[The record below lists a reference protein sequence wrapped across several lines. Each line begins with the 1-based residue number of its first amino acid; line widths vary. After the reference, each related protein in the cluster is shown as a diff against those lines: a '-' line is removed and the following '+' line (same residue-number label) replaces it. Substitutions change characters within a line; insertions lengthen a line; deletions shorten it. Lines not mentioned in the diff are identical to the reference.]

1 VTEGSGRRG
10 PGNPQA
16 VPRSD
21 KEAPQGGA
29 PVGRAPL
36 PPARVTVLGPG
47 GVGGLL
53 AGLLARRG
61 DRVTCL
67 APPATAAHLAA
78 NGLELRSPALGDAR
92 VAVEA
97 ATRLDHPV
105 DVCFVTVK
113 AAQLGAAVEAVP
125 AGALGDGLVVPFL
138 NGIDHV
144 AWLRGRYPPDQV
156 VAGTIRVE
164 STRVGPGVIE
174 HASPFAVVELAAGKA
189 PRVRVEELAA
199 RLAET
204 GLDVT
209 VRDDEATTLWSKL
222 AVLAPIALVTTWT
235 AAPFGEA
242 RAGHRDELAAVT
254 HEIARAARADG
265 VELDPAAILAII
277 DQFPD
282 GHRSSMQKDA
292 TAGRPIE
299 LDAIGG
305 TILRAAD
312 RAGTGAPVTARLV
325 ADLRERFG

>member
-1 VTEGSGRRG
+1 VTE
-10 PGNPQA
+10 PH
-16 VPRSD
+16 
-21 KEAPQGGA
+21 
-29 PVGRAPL
+29 L
-36 PPARVTVLGPG
+36 PPARVAVLGPG

-53 AGLLARRG
+53 AALLARRG
-61 DRVTCL
+61 DQVTCL

-78 NGLELRSPALGDAR
+78 HGLELRSPALGDAR

-113 AAQLGAAVEAVP
+113 AGQLAEAVEAVP
-125 AGALGDGLVVPFL
+125 PRVLGDGLVVPFL

-164 STRVGPGVIE
+164 STRVGPGLIE
-174 HASPFAVVELAAGKA
+174 HVSPFAVVELAVGKT
-189 PRVRVEELAA
+189 PRARVEELGA

-209 VRDDEATTLWSKL
+209 VRDDEASTLWSKL
-222 AVLAPIALVTTWT
+222 AVLAPIALVTTWA
-235 AAPFGEA
+235 AAPYGEA
-242 RAGHRDELAAVT
+242 RAGHRDEVAGVV
-254 HEIARAARADG
+254 HEIVQAARADG
-265 VELDPAAILAII
+265 VELDEAAVLAVLEKV
-277 DQFPD
+277 PD
-282 GHRSSMQKDA
+282 AMRSSMQKDA
-292 TAGRPIE
+292 AAGRPIE
-299 LDAIGG
+299 LDAIGA

-312 RAGTGAPVTARLV
+312 RAGTDAPVTARLV

>member
-1 VTEGSGRRG
+1 M
-10 PGNPQA
+10 
-16 VPRSD
+16 
-21 KEAPQGGA
+21 
-29 PVGRAPL
+29 
-36 PPARVTVLGPG
+36 LGPG

-61 DRVTCL
+61 DQVTCL
-67 APPATAAHLAA
+67 APPATAAHLAEH
-78 NGLELRSPALGDAR
+78 GLELRSPALGDAR
-92 VAVEA
+92 VRVEA
-97 ATRLDHPV
+97 ASRLEHPV
-105 DVCFVTVK
+105 DVLFVTVK
-113 AAQLGAAVEAVP
+113 AAQLEAAAEAVP
-125 AGALGDGLVVPFL
+125 AGTLGDGLVVPFL

-144 AWLRGRYPPDQV
+144 AWLRERYPPDQV

-174 HASPFAVVELAAGKA
+174 HASPFAVVELAAAKVPQG
-189 PRVRVEELAA
+189 RRDRVEELAA

-209 VRDDEATTLWSKL
+209 VDDDEAATMWSKL
-222 AVLAPIALVTTWT
+222 AVLAPIALVTTWA

-242 RAGHRDELAAVT
+242 RAGHWDEAVAVASEIVAAAT
-254 HEIARAARADG
+254 ADG
-265 VELDPAAILAII
+265 VELDEAAVVAMLGKV
-277 DQFPD
+277 PD
-282 GHRSSMQKDA
+282 GMRSSMQKDA
-292 TAGRPIE
+292 AAGRPIE

>member
-1 VTEGSGRRG
+1 VVNDR
-10 PGNPQA
+10 
-16 VPRSD
+16 
-21 KEAPQGGA
+21 
-29 PVGRAPL
+29 L
-36 PPARVTVLGPG
+36 PPARVAVLGPG

-53 AGLLARRG
+53 AALLARRG
-61 DRVTCL
+61 DQVTCL
-67 APPATAAHLAA
+67 ARPATAAHLAA
-78 NGLELRSPALGDAR
+78 NGLELRSAAFGDAR
-92 VAVEA
+92 VVVEA
-97 ATRLDHPV
+97 ADRLEHPV
-105 DVCFVTVK
+105 DALLVTVK
-113 AAQLGAAVEAVP
+113 AAQLETAVQAVP
-125 AGALGDGLVVPFL
+125 AEALGDGLVVPFL

-164 STRVGPGVIE
+164 STRVAPGVIE

-189 PRVRVEELAA
+189 PRGRVEELGA

-254 HEIARAARADG
+254 NEIARAARADG
-265 VELDPAAILAII
+265 VELDPAAILAIL
-277 DQFPD
+277 DQLPD
-282 GHRSSMQKDA
+282 DMRSSMQKDA
-292 TAGRPIE
+292 AAGRPIE

-312 RAGTGAPVTARLV
+312 RAGTQAPVTARLV
-325 ADLRERFG
+325 AELGAR

>member
-1 VTEGSGRRG
+1 V
-10 PGNPQA
+10 A
-16 VPRSD
+16 
-21 KEAPQGGA
+21 
-29 PVGRAPL
+29 
-36 PPARVTVLGPG
+36 VLGPG

-53 AGLLARRG
+53 AALLARRG
-61 DRVTCL
+61 DQVTCL
-67 APPATAAHLAA
+67 ARPATAAHLAA

-97 ATRLDHPV
+97 ASRLEHPV
-105 DVCFVTVK
+105 DALLVTVK
-113 AAQLGAAVEAVP
+113 AVQLEAAVEAVP
-125 AGALGDGLVVPFL
+125 AETLGDGLVVPFL

-164 STRVGPGVIE
+164 ATRVAPGVIE
-174 HASPFAVVELAAGKA
+174 HASPFAVVELAGKA
-189 PRVRVEELAA
+189 PRSARGGSGGPGRPPRSDRVEELAA

-222 AVLAPIALVTTWT
+222 AVLAPIALVTT
-235 AAPFGEA
+235 AAEAPFGEA
-242 RAGHRDELAAVT
+242 RAGRWDEAVAVA
-254 HEIARAARADG
+254 HEIVAAARADR
-265 VELDPAAILAII
+265 VELDETAIVGLLSRI
-277 DQFPD
+277 PD
-282 GHRSSMQKDA
+282 GMRSSMQKDA
-292 TAGRPIE
+292 AAGRPIE

-312 RAGTGAPVTARLV
+312 RAGTDAPVTARLV